1 MRDHRSA
8 MEESLMN
15 LNLTGNHLPITPAIR
30 DYVVAKLDRVT
41 RHFDHVID
49 VNVVLSVDK
58 LRHKVEVN
66 LHARGKDIHVE
77 AVEPDM
83 YAAIDALADKLD
95 RQVVRHKE
103 KLAVHRHDGAGIKR
117 DVATAE
123 ARAIVAPAIPGAAR
137 NT

>member
-1 MRDHRSA
+1 
-8 MEESLMN
+8 MN
-15 LNLTGNHLPITPAIR
+15 LNLTGNHLEITPAIR

-49 VNVVLSVDK
+49 VNVVMSVAK

-83 YAAIDALADKLD
+83 YAAIDALVDKLD
-95 RQVVRHKE
+95 RQVLKHKE
-103 KLAVHRHDGAGIKR
+103 KLALHRNGGTAVKR
-117 DVATAE
+117 DVAATE
-123 ARAIVAPAIPGAAR
+123 ASPAAVPVIPGA
-137 NT
+137 TSG